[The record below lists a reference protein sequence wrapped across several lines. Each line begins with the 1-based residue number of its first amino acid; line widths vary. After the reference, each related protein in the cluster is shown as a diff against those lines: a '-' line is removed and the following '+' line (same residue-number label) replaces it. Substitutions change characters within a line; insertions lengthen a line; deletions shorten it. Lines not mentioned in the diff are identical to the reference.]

1 LCSPLL
7 DFIWFFLLWRAIL
20 QAKGHDIRRN
30 IRINMTP
37 HNIPQDNWKQEAG
50 TAAAQLI
57 EEGMVVGLGSGSTAA
72 YFIYALAQR
81 MQSGLSIVGA
91 VPTSTASAELA
102 GNLGIPLT
110 DLDVHP
116 VLDIDIDGAD
126 EIDPQ
131 LNLIKGGGGA
141 LLREKVVAYASRR
154 FIVIADETKL
164 VPQLGRRMPLPVE
177 VIPFAETPVRLRIE
191 ALGASVQ
198 LRMLGEAPYHTDNGN
213 YILDCSFPGG
223 ITAPLDLEA
232 QVRAIVGVVAT
243 GLFLGITGQ
252 AIIGGPGGVRS
263 ISPS

>member
-1 LCSPLL
+1 MST
-7 DFIWFFLLWRAIL
+7 
-20 QAKGHDIRRN
+20 G
-30 IRINMTP
+30 MTP
-37 HNIPQDNWKQEAG
+37 HNIPQDSWKQEAG
-50 TAAAQLI
+50 TTAAQLI

-81 MQSGLSIVGA
+81 LQSGLSIVGA
-91 VPTSTASAELA
+91 VPTSTSTAELA

-110 DLDVHP
+110 DLDTHP

-154 FIVIADETKL
+154 FVVIADETKL
-164 VPQLGRRMPLPVE
+164 VSRLGQHMPLPVE

-198 LRMLGEAPYHTDNGN
+198 MRQLGDAPYHTDNGN
-213 YILDCSFPGG
+213 IILDCSFPGG
-223 ITAPLDLEA
+223 ITAPFDLEA
-232 QVRAIVGVVAT
+232 QIRSIVGVVAT
-243 GLFLGITGQ
+243 GLFLGITEQ

-263 ISPS
+263 LSPSS

>member
-1 LCSPLL
+1 MS
-7 DFIWFFLLWRAIL
+7 
-20 QAKGHDIRRN
+20 
-30 IRINMTP
+30 INMTP
-37 HNIPQDNWKQEAG
+37 HNIPQDSWKQEAG
-50 TAAAQLI
+50 NAAAQLI

-72 YFIYALAQR
+72 YFIYALSQR

-91 VPTSTASAELA
+91 VPTSTASAQLA

-154 FIVIADETKL
+154 FVVIADETKL
-164 VPQLGRRMPLPVE
+164 VPQLGQHMPLPVE
-177 VIPFAETPVRLRIE
+177 VIPFAETPVRMRIE

-198 LRMLGEAPYHTDNGN
+198 LRMLGNAPYQTDNGN
-213 YILDCSFPGG
+213 VILDCSFPGG
-223 ITAPLDLEA
+223 ITAPADLEA
-232 QVRAIVGVVAT
+232 QIRGIVGVVAT
-243 GLFLGITGQ
+243 GLFLGIAEQ
-252 AIIGGPGGVRS
+252 VIIGGPNGVRS
-263 ISPS
+263 LGPS